1 MKASDVLLV
10 AREIMCDR
18 VTALFQESFLSKS
31 KLARGGKKLV
41 VSLKTTTFGIFL
53 AFYYS
58 DEKIV
63 TRLLRWCDTIYT
75 AVDFIDVRLVIFAV
89 K

>member
-1 MKASDVLLV
+1 MKASDVLLG

-53 AFYYS
+53 AF
-58 DEKIV
+58 
-63 TRLLRWCDTIYT
+63 
-75 AVDFIDVRLVIFAV
+75 
-89 K
+89 